1 MFNDTGPRER
11 VRGLQHP
18 LRNLVHPHFKSAGKK
33 KKKKKRTLQRIR
45 APLQSSQQNK
55 VETHC
60 RAKTSVRR
68 SKVGLLARNKVLLKE
83 LEIRKDKMKSVK
95 N

>member
-1 MFNDTGPRER
+1 MTLAQGSVCEACNTLYETLCIHTSSQLAR
-11 VRGLQHP
+11 
-18 LRNLVHPHFKSAGKK
+18 K